1 MTAPLFA
8 PREHDV
14 ARVAL
19 PVPIDR
25 LFDYAVP
32 AALSA
37 SARPG
42 CRVRVRLRR
51 RLVSGVIVERGA
63 GSDFRGRLAPIEQLI
78 DPEPVLS
85 PALLGVLRE
94 AAIECLC
101 PIGLALAA
109 ALPAGSAPR
118 SARGFQLTPR
128 GQQALASAGL
138 AEPARGLLARLARG
152 PATAAALRREA
163 AGPGGKLDDSLQD
176 LLRDGL
182 IAARQLERAP
192 RAQAASE
199 RVASLAPGVTA
210 EAALAGVR
218 APAQAALLARIAR
231 AGSLPVREL
240 EREQPG
246 AAARLRALA
255 ARGLLELGRRPAPRD
270 VLGERGPAEPPP
282 ALTPE
287 QSDAVKE
294 IADAIR
300 AQRCER
306 FLLHGVTGSGKT
318 EVYLHAIAEA
328 LAQGR
333 QALVLVPEITLTH
346 QILARLRGRF
356 GDGLAVLHSGLSPGE
371 RLEQWQRLRAGA
383 TPIAVGARSALF
395 APLEKLGVIVIDE
408 EHDGAYKN
416 EEGFRYHAR
425 ELAGR
430 RAAAAACPLVLGSA
444 TPSLESRFAADRG
457 RLRRLVLA
465 RRIGDRPLPA
475 VTIVDLVRERE
486 LSPRGRRVV
495 LSGALERAL
504 RETLAGGGQSILL
517 LNRRGFSTQVFCFA
531 CGAAERCQHCDIALV
546 YHATAQQ
553 LRCHYCDFQIPPPE
567 RCSQCGAPDTSLL
580 GTGTER
586 LEEELRA
593 RLPEARIARL
603 DRDAAQQRG
612 YTARVLRELRERRL
626 DVLIGTQ
633 MVAKGHDFPG
643 VQLVGV
649 VLADVG
655 LHLPDFRA
663 AERTFQLLTQVAG
676 RAGRDR
682 APGRV
687 IVQTYA
693 PGHPAIRPVRDH
705 DYESFYAEELGQRAA
720 LGYPPFGRLVQ
731 AIVQSA
737 DAAAALAGAQAL
749 ALAAAAPDGPEVLG
763 PAPAPIARLRG
774 KHRFQLLLKG
784 ADPERLHAAARR
796 VVEAT
801 GQLPR
806 GVQASVDAFPVNML

>member
-1 MTAPLFA
+1 M
-8 PREHDV
+8 
-14 ARVAL
+14 
-19 PVPIDR
+19 
-25 LFDYAVP
+25 
-32 AALSA
+32 
-37 SARPG
+37 
-42 CRVRVRLRR
+42 
-51 RLVSGVIVERGA
+51 
-63 GSDFRGRLAPIEQLI
+63 
-78 DPEPVLS
+78 
-85 PALLGVLRE
+85 
-94 AAIECLC
+94 
-101 PIGLALAA
+101 
-109 ALPAGSAPR
+109 
-118 SARGFQLTPR
+118 
-128 GQQALASAGL
+128 
-138 AEPARGLLARLARG
+138 
-152 PATAAALRREA
+152 
-163 AGPGGKLDDSLQD
+163 
-176 LLRDGL
+176 
-182 IAARQLERAP
+182 
-192 RAQAASE
+192 
-199 RVASLAPGVTA
+199 
-210 EAALAGVR
+210 
-218 APAQAALLARIAR
+218 
-231 AGSLPVREL
+231 
-240 EREQPG
+240 
-246 AAARLRALA
+246 
-255 ARGLLELGRRPAPRD
+255 
-270 VLGERGPAEPPP
+270 
-282 ALTPE
+282 
-287 QSDAVKE
+287 
-294 IADAIR
+294 
-300 AQRCER
+300 
-306 FLLHGVTGSGKT
+306 TGSGKT

-395 APLEKLGVIVIDE
+395 APLEQLGVIVIDE

-425 ELAGR
+425 ELAAR

-457 RLRRLVLA
+457 GLRRLVLA

-486 LSPRGRRVV
+486 LSPRGRRIV

-531 CGAAERCQHCDIALV
+531 CGAAERCRHCDIALV
-546 YHATAQQ
+546 YHATPQQ
-553 LRCHYCDFQIPPPE
+553 LRCHYCDFQIAPPE
-567 RCSQCGAPDTSLL
+567 RCSQCGAPDTALL

-603 DRDAAQQRG
+603 DRDTAQQRG
-612 YTARVLRELRERRL
+612 YTERVLRELRARRL

-731 AIVQSA
+731 ALVSGA
-737 DAAAALAGAQAL
+737 DAPAALAAAQAL
-749 ALAAAAPDGPEVLG
+749 ALAAASPGRARGAGPGAGSDRPAAREAPL
-763 PAPAPIARLRG
+763 PAPAQGSRSG
-774 KHRFQLLLKG
+774 
-784 ADPERLHAAARR
+784 AAARGRPARRGGRREAPARRPGQRGR
-796 VVEAT
+796 VSGEHAMNSRKLRT
-801 GQLPR
+801 
-806 GVQASVDAFPVNML
+806 SS